1 LGAVGSVIA
10 QVLLESRTI
19 ESVTMADK
27 NTTHALEIA
36 KLSRS
41 KTRVVRIDANNKE
54 ELEAVI
60 EGKDVVMNAGHPRF
74 NHAMMD
80 LSLRNGANYVDLAG
94 NGLSEQLAQDRAWKE
109 AGLLAVPG
117 LGEDPGLSNIYA
129 RYAADR
135 LDTVEEIRVRDGEN
149 STSTKFDFMLLFS
162 PEVFFSEVFDSPRT
176 FVNGKR
182 VSSPPL
188 SGREVYEF
196 PEPIGAQPVYLVDH
210 EEVMTLPE
218 YIGKGVRYVDFK
230 LALTDECVNILH
242 TLKRLGL
249 LGAKP
254 VEIRGSKVAPIE
266 LLNSVIPTPVS
277 VSKTVRG
284 HTGIVVE
291 IKGKKGNSTVTYK
304 LSTMASHTMSYRMLH
319 ENGTSFL
326 TGVVPAIFVRML
338 AEGRIKQK
346 GVVPPES
353 LDPLPVLR
361 ELGLRGVDTHVSR
374 TELGKVQNN
383 GAVQIQKGP

>member
-1 LGAVGSVIA
+1 MGAVGSVIA